1 MARRE
6 GWDCG
11 RNMCTCRRAVVRVEA
26 SDDVDADADAG
37 ASVSVGGRCCPSSS
51 SCHFL
56 IAMRSCCT
64 SLETEKV
71 LSVSMIATQESL
83 PPRDDGRIAAAV
95 KR

>member
-1 MARRE
+1 M
-6 GWDCG
+6 
-11 RNMCTCRRAVVRVEA
+11 VKVEV
-26 SDDVDADADAG
+26 SDDVDADADADTD

-51 SCHFL
+51 SSCRFL
-56 IAMRSCCT
+56 IATRSCWT
-64 SLETEKV
+64 SRETEKV